1 MTNRLPLTPA
11 ERKVLSDVGWATY
24 WFGTLGSRVRS
35 GNARLRSLER
45 RGLVRRVED
54 VVAVDCDG
62 FMIHPER
69 YGVGW
74 TLTDAGVLA
83 CDDWRDDIQKHGR
96 GPR

>member
-1 MTNRLPLTPA
+1 MSEPLNSA
-11 ERKVLSDVGWATY
+11 ERRTLSEVGWGTY
-24 WFGTLGSRVRS
+24 WFGTLGSRYSS
-35 GNARLRSLER
+35 GNAHLRSLEQL
-45 RGLVRRVED
+45 GLVRRITD
-54 VVAVDCDG
+54 VVAVDGDG
-62 FMIHPER
+62 FTIHPER